1 MAIINTGSNKMK
13 YISIDLGTAHTLVY
27 LSGIGVIY
35 NEPSIVAY
43 NIKENKIFAVGKEAA
58 KLVGKGNKSI
68 RVVRPMVDGV
78 ITDVRATQAQLNY
91 IFTRLGLKK
100 DLKNSV
106 ILMASP
112 SVCTELEKKALVK
125 IGHSF
130 GAKHVYIEEE
140 VKMSALG
147 ANIDINK
154 PTGQFIVDMGGGTTD
169 IAVITSGDLVVSD
182 SVKVAGNFLTLEVL
196 KYIRS
201 QHGLEIGERTAEQIK
216 TEIGSLVKYNDERKI
231 KVYGRDVVSG
241 LPREIEVSPS
251 EIREVLKV
259 PITKII
265 ELIVKILEQTPPEL
279 AGDIFRNGIT
289 LCGGSAKIKNIDRY
303 ISETLSLPVR
313 VADEP
318 LLCVI
323 NGTKKFENDIFEK
336 VGTSNKE
343 VSY

>member
-112 SVCTELEKKALVK
+112 SVCTELEKK
-125 IGHSF
+125 H
-130 GAKHVYIEEE
+130 
-140 VKMSALG
+140 
-147 ANIDINK
+147 
-154 PTGQFIVDMGGGTTD
+154 
-169 IAVITSGDLVVSD
+169 
-182 SVKVAGNFLTLEVL
+182 
-196 KYIRS
+196 
-201 QHGLEIGERTAEQIK
+201 
-216 TEIGSLVKYNDERKI
+216 
-231 KVYGRDVVSG
+231 
-241 LPREIEVSPS
+241 
-251 EIREVLKV
+251 
-259 PITKII
+259 
-265 ELIVKILEQTPPEL
+265 
-279 AGDIFRNGIT
+279 
-289 LCGGSAKIKNIDRY
+289 
-303 ISETLSLPVR
+303 
-313 VADEP
+313 
-318 LLCVI
+318 
-323 NGTKKFENDIFEK
+323 
-336 VGTSNKE
+336 
-343 VSY
+343 